1 MPNTKDA
8 STSTDPTYS
17 DFFDSNGNK
26 VKISRYQLRFDTS
39 DQPSSPVRSVK
50 FPQIES
56 FKKLSVK
63 QCEQI
68 LSFLLLGG
76 KRLTSMTNTYHDM
89 EAVTSL
95 LEEKERD
102 LELAAHIGQTLLM
115 KNKTVL
121 EENEILEEKLEKAME
136 EASQLKHEISRKDRL
151 ITMYAENE
159 NSPTEQS
166 HERALNAKLAANL
179 ENLQK
184 KIKELEE
191 ENESLI
197 DRQNDLQD
205 ESKNMRNKEEH
216 LITETI
222 NQINYLKSEIQGANE
237 QIQIVTEELMKRNQE
252 AMFQQDN
259 IKLLIDEM
267 RYLQD
272 KHAGL
277 SEKHE
282 ELQRSLNKAYNSQ
295 FRLSQEVQT
304 LEDKY
309 REVLQMLDDPMFP
322 VSGVRSNNDHGLKG
336 VEQHKSIFEE
346 FSELDSSVKLDFSQ
360 GNSYHPDIPSCSR
373 IDKNDVHNNKGDYM
387 KTLESTKNINKLKNS
402 HSNVY
407 KQRRPSDIVIEKDNR
422 VNVVKSPSLSSI
434 ISGLE
439 TPEIGRPGVPGTKD
453 LDVAVKK
460 LNVIKTRISLIAT
473 LAKKI
478 NLMPKR
484 LVKESQKEKHQ
495 GKNNKNNDSNNSL
508 KKNKSFPVI
517 RAVKSMQD
525 SATLCKWK
533 NMASSPRGFSQL
545 TSKTPTSDVIINRS
559 TSMTAKMMSRH
570 MISSNNSSMTS
581 QKRVNDVMELPKSCG
596 NFEVLPGST
605 TKPTTLDLDEVIK
618 SPTTNKMKMSQSKV
632 TFRIEDD
639 DFVIKSPPRHKC
651 STPKVPNISPLECSS
666 SQLRNVK
673 SSPHLMGL
681 AAALTTNNNNSLV
694 IRGSPSFKTSS
705 SKSILFQELHGRAE
719 KH

>member
-1 MPNTKDA
+1 MYK
-8 STSTDPTYS
+8 
-17 DFFDSNGNK
+17 FDIHNWS
-26 VKISRYQLRFDTS
+26 SQEYQLYQS
-39 DQPSSPVRSVK
+39 DQPSPVRSVK

-159 NSPTEQS
+159 NSPTEQN

-191 ENESLI
+191 ENENLI
-197 DRQNDLQD
+197 DRQTDLQD

-322 VSGVRSNNDHGLKG
+322 VSGVRSTNDQSLKG

-346 FSELDSSVKLDFSQ
+346 FSELDSSVKLDFSL
-360 GNSYHPDIPSCSR
+360 GSSYHPDIPSCSR
-373 IDKNDVHNNKGDYM
+373 SNKNDVPYNKGDYM
-387 KTLESTKNINKLKNS
+387 KMLESTKNINNLKNS
-402 HSNVY
+402 HSNVD
-407 KQRRPSDIVIEKDNR
+407 KQSRPNDIVIEKDYK

-434 ISGLE
+434 LSGLE

-484 LVKESQKEKHQ
+484 LVKESHKEKHQ
-495 GKNNKNNDSNNSL
+495 EQNNKNSDSNNSL

-533 NMASSPRGFSQL
+533 TMASSPRGFSQL

-570 MISSNNSSMTS
+570 MISSNSGNMTS
-581 QKRVNDVMELPKSCG
+581 QKHKNDVMELPKSCG
-596 NFEVLPGST
+596 NLEVLPGST

-618 SPTTNKMKMSQSKV
+618 SPTTNRMKMSQSKV
-632 TFRIEDD
+632 TFKIEDD

-694 IRGSPSFKTSS
+694 VRGSPSFKTSS

>member
-39 DQPSSPVRSVK
+39 DQPSSVRSVK